1 MINTMNEQ
9 NQIFAPL
16 VKHENSIIENYREL
30 SEQAAQ
36 SNIQYFLNL
45 FIRGHQEIIRILRS
59 YSKDGSKANFIKHE
73 VPQAIEATQH
83 LVLDEHIDVNSL
95 QSVLLHIAKAEEQSV
110 GEFSVLMEE
119 INDSGAHEFLERIRE
134 EKVSMTTQADRLYH
148 DMIESK
154 IS

>member
-1 MINTMNEQ
+1 MKEQ
-9 NQIFAPL
+9 SQLFAPL
-16 VKHENSIIENYREL
+16 VRHENSIIENYMEL
-30 SEQAAQ
+30 SERSAQ
-36 SNIQYFLNL
+36 SNIQYFFNL
-45 FIRGHQEIIRILRS
+45 FIRGHQEIIRMLKS
-59 YSKDGSKANFIKHE
+59 YGKKDEEATFAHQD
-73 VPQAIEATQH
+73 VPQSIEATQH

-95 QSVLLHIAKAEEQSV
+95 QNVLLHIAKAEEQSI

-119 INDSGAHEFLERIRE
+119 IGNHRAHEFLEKIRN

>member
-1 MINTMNEQ
+1 MKEQ
-9 NQIFAPL
+9 KPPFAPL

-30 SEQAAQ
+30 SDQAAQ

-45 FIRGHQEIIRILRS
+45 FVRGHQEIVRMLKS
-59 YSKDGSKANFIKHE
+59 YGKKSQERFMERNL
-73 VPQAIEATQH
+73 PQSIWATQH
-83 LVLDEHIDVNSL
+83 LVLDEEIDINSL

-119 INDSGAHEFLERIRE
+119 VKDRKAHEFLDKVRE
-134 EKVSMTTQADRLYH
+134 QKVSLITQADRLYH

>member
-1 MINTMNEQ
+1 MMNEQ
-9 NQIFAPL
+9 KPPFAPL
-16 VKHENSIIENYREL
+16 IKHENTIIENYRDL
-30 SEQAAQ
+30 SEKAAQ

-45 FIRGHQEIIRILRS
+45 FIRGHQEIIRMLKS
-59 YSKDGSKANFIKHE
+59 YGKKSQQRFMKQKMPLS
-73 VPQAIEATQH
+73 IEATQH

-110 GEFSVLMEE
+110 GEFSVLMDEVR
-119 INDSGAHEFLERIRE
+119 DGSAHDFLDKIRN